1 MNLLQ
6 KITLSLS
13 LYIILGSVAFAQAV
27 DIPDRNLRQAVRDA
41 MDGAPITQTTMQGL
55 TELYADDIGIIDLTG
70 LESAVNLVVLSI
82 FSNPIADLTPIANLQ
97 KLEHLAIAACSLSDI
112 HAVSRL
118 TSLISLNARY
128 NSIVEIAPLANLTNL
143 VKLRLNGNQITDV
156 RPLANLSR
164 LEFLEIQH
172 NQITNHSPLADLPL
186 IHFVYDQTCEM
197 PSRAVRPRL
206 VNRSYPSVMARW
218 NRAPINNRPELTS
231 QENLAR
237 HDLRFNTKPFGL
249 RFLRGPD
256 GFKMAGDL
264 SEAIETHADLHALNP
279 NMIHLVDLGM
289 RAAPLDWFSE
299 DSAVW
304 IRDNNDNIFIEV

>member
-1 MNLLQ
+1 MNFLQ
-6 KITLSLS
+6 KITLSFL
-13 LYIILGSVAFAQAV
+13 LYIALCSTAFAQVV
-27 DIPDRNLRQAVRDA
+27 DIPDRNLRQAVREA
-41 MDGAPITQTTMQGL
+41 LDGASITQAAMHGL
-55 TELYADDIGIIDLTG
+55 TELYADDLGIVNLTG
-70 LESAVNLVVLSI
+70 LENAVNLVVLSM
-82 FSNPIADLTPIANLQ
+82 FGNPIADLTPIANLQ
-97 KLEHLAIAACSLSDI
+97 KLEHLDIAACSLSDI

-128 NSIVEIAPLANLTNL
+128 NSIVEITPLANLTNL
-143 VKLRLNGNQITDV
+143 VKLRFNGNQITDV

-172 NQITNHSPLADLPL
+172 NQITDHSPLADLPL
-186 IHFVYDQTCEM
+186 IHFVYDQTCDM

-231 QENLAR
+231 QENLAL
-237 HDLRFNTKPFGL
+237 HDLRFNTTPFGL

-264 SEAIETHADLHALNP
+264 SDARRPSRT
-279 NMIHLVDLGM
+279 
-289 RAAPLDWFSE
+289 
-299 DSAVW
+299 
-304 IRDNNDNIFIEV
+304 